1 MPGYQREEDR
11 DEGAGAKRK
20 PDGITCTVHVK
31 IIAVLL
37 APRPASILLEA
48 QGNSFFN
55 LGMLGRRPLVQSD
68 TYRSRG
74 FLFPAF
80 QRQYLCAS
88 ANRE

>member
-37 APRPASILLEA
+37 GTASRFYFV
-48 QGNSFFN
+48 GSTGKFVFN
-55 LGMLGRRPLVQSD
+55 LGMLVRRQPVQSD
-68 TYRSRG
+68 TCRSTG
-74 FLFPAF
+74 FLFRAF
-80 QRQYLCAS
+80 QR
-88 ANRE
+88 